1 MALARWKNCVEQS
14 LKRNTEQVEWRRA
27 SQVWRESETSP
38 EVTMT
43 AFRQGD
49 AEDML
54 HNYGARLS
62 QRIGSLFLAI
72 VILILVYAS
81 VAYVPAGHVG
91 VLTLFGRVT
100 GDVLQEGTHF
110 VNPFKI
116 NNTMSIRTQELKETA
131 SVPSDEG
138 LVMTLDTSLLFRL
151 SPEKA
156 AEVFRTIGPNYVQ
169 VVVEPNLRSTIRAVT
184 SQHSANALYTGAR
197 EEVAQQINKELVQQ
211 LGARGVEVQS
221 VLLRDIQL
229 PQMLKGS
236 IEAKQQAEQDSL
248 RMAFILQKEKQE
260 ADRKRIEAQGIRD
273 FQTTVAQGIS
283 QQLLEWKGIEA
294 TERLSASTNTKIVII
309 GNTKNGLPL
318 VLEPK

>member
-1 MALARWKNCVEQS
+1 
-14 LKRNTEQVEWRRA
+14 
-27 SQVWRESETSP
+27 
-38 EVTMT
+38 MT
-43 AFRQGD
+43 AFRPGD

-54 HNYGARLS
+54 HNYGSKL
-62 QRIGSLFLAI
+62 GNSLPQKAGIFVLLI
-72 VILILVYAS
+72 VALLLIWAS
-81 VAYVPAGHVG
+81 VAYVPSGHVG

-100 GDVLQEGTHF
+100 GDVLPEGTHF
-110 VNPFKI
+110 VNPFKV

-151 SPEKA
+151 NPERA
-156 AEVFRTIGPNYVQ
+156 ADVFQKIGPNFVE

-197 EEVAQQINKELVQQ
+197 EEVAQQILKELVEQ
-211 LGARGVEVQS
+211 LGSRGVEVQN

-248 RMAFILQKEKQE
+248 RMAFILHKEKQE

-294 TERLSASTNTKIVII
+294 TERLAASTNAKVVII
-309 GNTKNGLPL
+309 GNPKNGLPL

>member
-1 MALARWKNCVEQS
+1 
-14 LKRNTEQVEWRRA
+14 
-27 SQVWRESETSP
+27 
-38 EVTMT
+38 MT
-43 AFRQGD
+43 AFRPGD

-54 HNYGARLS
+54 HNYGSKL
-62 QRIGSLFLAI
+62 GNSLPQKAGIFVLLI
-72 VILILVYAS
+72 VVLLLLWAS
-81 VAYVPAGHVG
+81 VAYVPSGHVG

-100 GDVLQEGTHF
+100 GDVLPEGTHF
-110 VNPFKI
+110 VNPFKV

-151 SPEKA
+151 NPERA
-156 AEVFRTIGPNYVQ
+156 ADVFQKIGPNFVE

-197 EEVAQQINKELVQQ
+197 EEVAQQILKELVEQ
-211 LGARGVEVQS
+211 LGSRGVEVQN

-294 TERLSASTNTKIVII
+294 TERLAASTNAKVVII
-309 GNTKNGLPL
+309 GNPKNGLPL